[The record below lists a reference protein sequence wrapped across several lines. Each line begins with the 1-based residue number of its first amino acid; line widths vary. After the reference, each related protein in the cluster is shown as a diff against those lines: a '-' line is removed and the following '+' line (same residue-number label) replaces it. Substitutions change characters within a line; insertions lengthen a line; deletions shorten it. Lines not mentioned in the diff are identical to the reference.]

1 MARKATRRARMAR
14 SVQIGATLRARP
26 ADLRVEVM
34 RLAEELP
41 PDCLAEAFRRI
52 RALLAGRR

>member
-14 SVQIGATLRARP
+14 TAPLGVTIRARP
-26 ADLRVEVM
+26 ADLRLEAM

-41 PDCLAEAFRRI
+41 ADYLACAFRRI

>member
-1 MARKATRRARMAR
+1 MARTAPLGVT
-14 SVQIGATLRARP
+14 IRARP
-26 ADLRVEVM
+26 ADLRLEAM

-41 PDCLAEAFRRI
+41 ADYLACAFRRI